1 MNKICLISR
10 KFDVNS
16 GSGEW
21 IYSAKL
27 KDELKKRGYLVS
39 IIEQKKSGLKSNIY
53 AKFFHDWIKIP
64 FSCIYYYIF
73 KRIKTFHFLSEN
85 QALAIPILNMFGANT
100 VVTFYDLTRIW
111 KKKIWKKK
119 ETFNEK
125 YFKFIYAIAS
135 KAKKIHC
142 ISSDTK
148 KDLLKSFST
157 NSKIKIIPVNYRK
170 FYPLAKNKIE
180 NKIGFVGAL
189 TGRKRP
195 KKFLEIAKE
204 ISKKKSNYKIILW
217 GEGKERENLEKRYSF
232 LELKGFAPEK
242 DLNKIYNSFDF
253 FVFPD
258 AYTGLGL
265 PIIEASMCGI
275 PIFIYSDTKIPD
287 EVKDLCIVCKDSE
300 ELFKK
305 IDSLK
310 KNKSKYF
317 NVKKNLIKKSKK
329 FSFEQS
335 IKKLIYFYNEK

>member
-1 MNKICLISR
+1 MKKICLISR

-39 IIEQKKSGLKSNIY
+39 IIEQKKSGLKGNRY

-64 FSCIYYYIF
+64 FLCIYYYIF

-85 QALAIPILNMFGANT
+85 QALAIPILNIFGANT
-100 VVTFYDLTRIW
+100 IVTFYDLTRIW
-111 KKKIWKKK
+111 EEK
-119 ETFNEK
+119 ESFDKK
-125 YFKFIYAIAS
+125 YFKFIYSVAR

-148 KDLLKSFST
+148 KDLLKFFST
-157 NSKIKIIPVNYRK
+157 NAKIKIIPVNCRK
-170 FYPLAKNKIE
+170 FYPIKKNKIR
-180 NKIGFVGAL
+180 NIIGYLGTL
-189 TGRKRP
+189 TTRKRP
-195 KKFLEIAKE
+195 EKFLEIAEE
-204 ISKKKSNYKIILW
+204 ISNQKLSYEIIIW
-217 GEGKERENLEKRYSF
+217 GEGEEKIKLEKKYSY
-232 LELKGFAPEK
+232 LKLKGFAPEK

-258 AYTGLGL
+258 VYTGLGL

-287 EVKDLCIVCKDSE
+287 EVKDLCIVCEDSE
-300 ELFKK
+300 ELIKK
-305 IDSLK
+305 INSLK

-317 NVKKNLIKKSKK
+317 NSRKNLIEKSKI

-335 IKKLIYFYNEK
+335 IKKLISFYND